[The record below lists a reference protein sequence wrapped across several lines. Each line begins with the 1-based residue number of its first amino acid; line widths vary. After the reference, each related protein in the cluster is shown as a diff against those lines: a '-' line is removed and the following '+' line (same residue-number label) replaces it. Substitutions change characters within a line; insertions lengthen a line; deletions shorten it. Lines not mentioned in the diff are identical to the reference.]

1 MRKLAILLFLAC
13 ASTASAQYAEFWL
26 NLGQS
31 VVNNGSLGTQAQF
44 GGSPDDLQL
53 KNGFRFRLTM
63 GINNDRYFGHEVH
76 YAYTRTHLQAQGV
89 GPTGAATTNSFGM
102 GIHQGGYNFLLY
114 GTREGT
120 RIRPFVTGG
129 VLFSNFVLPG
139 SSALQGGGNTK
150 YGFSYGAGIKYR
162 VTGKWAAR
170 LDIRQI
176 TTPKPFGNYG
186 FALQQGWF
194 KMTAITAGFGV
205 VF

>member
-13 ASTASAQYAEFWL
+13 ASTASAQYAEFWFNYGRSVINNG
-26 NLGQS
+26 NLGTGQ
-31 VVNNGSLGTQAQF
+31 QF
-44 GGSPDDLQL
+44 GGSPDDFKLG
-53 KNGFRFRLTM
+53 NGFRFRLTM

-76 YAYTRTHLQAQGV
+76 YAYSRTQLEQRVLDQTGNPTYV
-89 GPTGAATTNSFGM
+89 GQGM

-129 VLFSNFVLPG
+129 VLFANFVLPG

-150 YGFSYGAGIKYR
+150 YGFSYGAGVKYR
-162 VTGKWAAR
+162 VTGKWAIR
-170 LDIRQI
+170 FDLRQI
-176 TTPKPFGNYG
+176 ATGKPYG
-186 FALQQGWF
+186 KYFALQSGWF
-194 KMTAITAGFGV
+194 KQTAITGGFGV

>member
-13 ASTASAQYAEFWL
+13 ASTASAQYAEFWF
-26 NLGQS
+26 NYGRS
-31 VVNNGSLGTQAQF
+31 IVNNGALGTNQQF
-44 GGSPDDLQL
+44 GGNPNDVRLG
-53 KNGFRFRLTM
+53 NGFRFRLTM

-76 YAYTRTHLQAQGV
+76 YAYSRSQLEYPSA
-89 GPTGAATTNSFGM
+89 GPSGQIGTAKQGM

-120 RIRPFVTGG
+120 RIRPFITGG

-150 YGFSYGAGIKYR
+150 YGFSYGAGVKYR
-162 VTGKWAAR
+162 VRGKWAIR
-170 LDIRQI
+170 FDLRQI
-176 TTPKPFGNYG
+176 ATGKPYGNY
-186 FALQQGWF
+186 FHLQSGWF
-194 KMTAITAGFGV
+194 KQTAVTGGFGV